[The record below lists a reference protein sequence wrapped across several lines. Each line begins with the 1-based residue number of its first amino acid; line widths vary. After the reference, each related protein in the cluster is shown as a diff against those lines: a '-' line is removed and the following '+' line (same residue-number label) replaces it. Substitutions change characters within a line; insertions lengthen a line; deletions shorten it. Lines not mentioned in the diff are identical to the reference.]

1 MSQQIT
7 EAHVKQFNSNLYHLS
22 QQKGSR
28 LAPSV
33 RRETQK
39 GKAEF
44 FDRLGPVTAQ
54 KKVSRHGDTPLYDT
68 PHSRRRV
75 TLSDYEHADLI
86 DKEDK
91 IRILIDPASGYT
103 QAFAW
108 AFGRAKDNEIILA
121 ADGDAYSGEEGNTVV
136 AHPNSQK
143 IAAVNAGAGSNM
155 NVQALRRAKEKF
167 DAADVDESIMR
178 HIAQTSSQLQSLL
191 AETAVTS
198 ADFNTVRAL
207 VQGVVDTFLG
217 FKFTRTQLLKTQ
229 GAALA
234 FDVVTGAVGAGAGA
248 AAGYRKVIAWAEDGL
263 ILSTAMDIM
272 TRVSERADKGYAEQV
287 YAAMSIGST
296 RMEEEKVVVI
306 LCNEA

>member
-28 LAPSV
+28 LMNSV
-33 RRETQK
+33 RKETQK

-54 KKVSRHGDTPLYDT
+54 KKQSRHGDTPLYDT

-75 TLSDYEHADLI
+75 TLSDYEHADML

-91 IRILIDPASGYT
+91 IRILIDPVSGYT
-103 QAFAW
+103 EAFAW
-108 AFGRAKDNEIILA
+108 AFGRAKDDEIILA
-121 ADGDAYSGEEGNTVV
+121 ADGNAYSGEEGNTAV

-143 IAAVNAGAGSNM
+143 VAAVSGGAGSNL
-155 NVQALRRAKEKF
+155 NTQAMRRAKKKF
-167 DAADVDESIMR
+167 DDADVDESIQR
-178 HIAQTSSQLQSLL
+178 YIAVSSSQLENLL
-191 AETAVTS
+191 SETAVTS
-198 ADFNTVRAL
+198 SDFNTVRAL
-207 VQGVVDTFLG
+207 VQGQLDTWLG
-217 FKFTRTQLLKTQ
+217 FKFHRLQRLRLQ
-229 GAALA
+229 SGALS
-234 FDVVTGAVGAGAGA
+234 FDVTTGAVGAGAGNA
-248 AAGYRKVIAWAEDGL
+248 NGYRKVIAWAEDGL
-263 ILSTAMDIM
+263 ILSTGMDIM
-272 TRVSERADKGYAEQV
+272 TRVGERADKGYNTQV